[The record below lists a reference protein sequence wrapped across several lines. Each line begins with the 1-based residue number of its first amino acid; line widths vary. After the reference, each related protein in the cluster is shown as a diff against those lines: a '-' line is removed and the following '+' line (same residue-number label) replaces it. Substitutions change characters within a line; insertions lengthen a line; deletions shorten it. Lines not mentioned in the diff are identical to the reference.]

1 MASGNDL
8 TGGGFFPLRFCPLF
22 KSERHTTIK
31 GGPAQAAGPKI
42 RLDKTAPMPYFL
54 CVSKTPM
61 SGKTIQSLVQSWETV
76 RFELL
81 KTPISSLPLAVEGSP
96 LERFVLRLGR
106 EMEAKKF
113 RFRPDV
119 YLTDGWGCPDRT
131 PVIGIPFYLADPRLT
146 RLEEEQ
152 TGTVE
157 DAKTIMMLLR
167 HEAGHAVNYAYRL
180 WRRPSWSEIFGA
192 FTKPYRDAFR
202 PDRMSRHYVRHIA
215 AHAYGRTYAQKHPDE
230 DFAETFAVWLT
241 PRSGWRRRYRN
252 WPVLRKLLYVDRLM
266 KDIRRN
272 VPESRSGRRLRPF
285 DRMNLT
291 LAEHYGKKAERFR
304 RDARGYVDDSL
315 REAFPPSRGRA
326 LRPATALIKRY
337 RDRLVERVVHWSVLT
352 PPEAE
357 ALLRKLEAR
366 AAALGLSYRPGAEG
380 ERLMDVVSLVIALAL
395 DYAYTGRLTG

>member
-1 MASGNDL
+1 
-8 TGGGFFPLRFCPLF
+8 
-22 KSERHTTIK
+22 
-31 GGPAQAAGPKI
+31 
-42 RLDKTAPMPYFL
+42 
-54 CVSKTPM
+54 M
-61 SGKTIQSLVQSWETV
+61 SGKTIRALVKSWETV

-81 KTPISSLPLAVEGSP
+81 KTRISSLHLAVEGSSV
-96 LERFVLRLGR
+96 ERFLCRLRR
-106 EMEAKKF
+106 EMEAKRF

-131 PVIGIPFYLADPRLT
+131 PVIGIPFYLADPRLA

-152 TGTVE
+152 TGEVE
-157 DAKTIMMLLR
+157 DPRTIMMLLR

-180 WRRPSWSEIFGA
+180 WRRPSWVEIFGP

-215 AHAYGRTYAQKHPDE
+215 VRPYGRTYAQKHPDE

-241 PRSGWRRRYRN
+241 PRSGWRERYRN
-252 WPVLRKLLYVDRLM
+252 WPVIRKLLYVDQLM
-266 KDIRRN
+266 KEIRRTP
-272 VPESRSGRRLRPF
+272 PESRRGRRLLPV

-291 LAEHYGKKAERFR
+291 LAEFYGKKAERFR

-315 REAFPPSRGRA
+315 QDAFPVSRGLV
-326 LRPATALIKRY
+326 LRPASALFKRY

-352 PPEAE
+352 PHEAE
-357 ALLRKLEAR
+357 VLVRKLEAR

-395 DYAYTGRLTG
+395 DFAYTGRLTG

>member
-1 MASGNDL
+1 MSA
-8 TGGGFFPLRFCPLF
+8 
-22 KSERHTTIK
+22 KTIK
-31 GGPAQAAGPKI
+31 A
-42 RLDKTAPMPYFL
+42 
-54 CVSKTPM
+54 
-61 SGKTIQSLVQSWETV
+61 LVRGWETV

-81 KTPISSLPLAVEGSP
+81 KSRISRLGLAVEGSS
-96 LERFVLRLGR
+96 LERYVARLRR
-106 EMEAKKF
+106 EMEAKRL
-113 RFRPDV
+113 RFRPEV

-152 TGTVE
+152 AGDAE
-157 DAKTIMMLLR
+157 DPRTIMMLLR

-180 WRRPSWSEIFGA
+180 WRRPSWTEIFGP
-192 FTKPYRDAFR
+192 FTKPYRDSFR
-202 PDRMSRHYVRHIA
+202 PDRTSRHYVRHVSA
-215 AHAYGRTYAQKHPDE
+215 YPYGRTYAQKHPDE

-241 PRSGWRRRYRN
+241 PRSDWRRRYRH
-252 WPVLRKLLYVDRLM
+252 WPVIRKLLYVDGLM
-266 KDIRRN
+266 KEIRGRL
-272 VPESRSGRRLRPF
+272 PESRRGRYLRPV

-315 REAFPPSRGRA
+315 HDAFPAARGQV
-326 LRPATALIKRY
+326 LRPASSLFKRY
-337 RDRLVERVVHWSVLT
+337 HDRLIERVVHWSVLT
-352 PPEAE
+352 PAEAD

-366 AAALGLSYRPGAEG
+366 ARALGLGYRPGAEG

>member
-1 MASGNDL
+1 
-8 TGGGFFPLRFCPLF
+8 
-22 KSERHTTIK
+22 
-31 GGPAQAAGPKI
+31 
-42 RLDKTAPMPYFL
+42 
-54 CVSKTPM
+54 M

-81 KTPISSLPLAVEGSP
+81 KTRISSLHLAVEGSP
-96 LERFVLRLGR
+96 LERSVRRLSR
-106 EMEAKKF
+106 EMEAKRL
-113 RFRPDV
+113 RFKPDV

-131 PVIGIPFYLADPRLT
+131 PVIGVPFYLADARLA
-146 RLEEEQ
+146 RLEAEQ
-152 TGTVE
+152 AGDIE
-157 DAKTIMMLLR
+157 DQRTIMMLLR

-180 WRRPSWSEIFGA
+180 WRRPSWSEIFGP

-202 PDRMSRHYVRHIA
+202 PDRTSRHYVRHIA
-215 AHAYGRTYAQKHPDE
+215 AYSYGRTYAQKHPDE

-241 PRSGWRRRYRN
+241 PRSNWRERYRN
-252 WPVLRKLLYVDRLM
+252 WPVIRKLIYVDRLM
-266 KDIRRN
+266 KEIRRDS
-272 VPESRSGRRLRPF
+272 PESRRGRRLRPV

-304 RDARGYVDDSL
+304 RAARGYVDDSL
-315 REAFPPSRGRA
+315 HEAFPPSRGQV
-326 LRPATALIKRY
+326 LRPAAALFKRY
-337 RDRLVERVVHWSVLT
+337 RDRLIERVVHWSVLT
-352 PPEAE
+352 PTEAD